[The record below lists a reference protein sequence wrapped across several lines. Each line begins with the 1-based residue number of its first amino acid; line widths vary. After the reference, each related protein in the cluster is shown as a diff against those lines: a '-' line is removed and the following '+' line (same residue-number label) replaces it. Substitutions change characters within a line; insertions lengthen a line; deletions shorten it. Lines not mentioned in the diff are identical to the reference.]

1 MCRTNNW
8 TFAVIASKTLWAL
21 NVLVAGRS
29 LSFTLVTMGNA
40 FFALS
45 TATDIRQ
52 STTGHNLSL
61 ASLPL
66 QTTNELLL
74 LQTASLSNAQSCL
87 GTSDWRRSENVSYL
101 PRLFQNNT
109 EWWPQGRSGSL
120 FTSLCFPGRSLSSGS
135 SGLLPAPI
143 PCWSLQCDKCKEHYL
158 GTLHRYIS
166 VIVRN
171 AGKIR
176 CILAAILWNWIRI
189 HNPNR

>member
-52 STTGHNLSL
+52 STTGNNLSL

-74 LQTASLSNAQSCL
+74 LQTASWSNAQSCL

-109 EWWPQGRSGSL
+109 E
-120 FTSLCFPGRSLSSGS
+120 
-135 SGLLPAPI
+135 
-143 PCWSLQCDKCKEHYL
+143 
-158 GTLHRYIS
+158 
-166 VIVRN
+166 
-171 AGKIR
+171 
-176 CILAAILWNWIRI
+176 
-189 HNPNR
+189 